1 VRALPNRLAMSRRI
15 CVFCGSRRGDGDVYM
30 RLARNAAVS
39 IVRAGFGI
47 VYGGGRIGLMGALAD
62 AALEAGG
69 EVIGVIPQALSHAEI
84 AHGGIT
90 ELHVVRSMHE
100 RKAMMAELSE
110 GFMALPGGF
119 GTMEEFCEI
128 LTWRQ
133 LGMHDKPIGLLNYQ
147 GFYQRL
153 IELFDRMVRED
164 FLTPESRSLFVDSP
178 DIEELLAQMW
188 PPVSQLE
195 RTHEER

>member
-1 VRALPNRLAMSRRI
+1 
-15 CVFCGSRRGDGDVYM
+15 M
-30 RLARNAAVS
+30 RLARETS
-39 IVRAGFGI
+39 IALVRTGFGV
-47 VYGGGRIGLMGALAD
+47 VYGGGRVGLMGALAD

-100 RKAMMAELSE
+100 RKAMMAELSD
-110 GFMALPGGF
+110 GFIALPGGY

-133 LGMHDKPIGLLNYQ
+133 LGIHDKPIGLLNYD
-147 GFYQRL
+147 GYFAHL
-153 IELFDRMVRED
+153 IELFDRMAGAD
-164 FLTPESRSLFVDSP
+164 FLTPQGRSLFVDAAS
-178 DIEELLAQMW
+178 IEDLLAQMW
-188 PPVSQLE
+188 PPVPHFE
-195 RTHEER
+195 RNREER